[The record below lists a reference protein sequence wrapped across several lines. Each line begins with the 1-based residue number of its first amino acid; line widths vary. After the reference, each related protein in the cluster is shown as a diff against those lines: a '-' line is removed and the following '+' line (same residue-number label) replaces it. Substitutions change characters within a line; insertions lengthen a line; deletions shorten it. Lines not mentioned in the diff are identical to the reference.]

1 MLSLILFTQDGIITT
16 TCRIIITITRIT
28 TIIII
33 TGIIITTD
41 ITTTELT
48 TMDIITI
55 MTIIITIII
64 IIIQLITTIMITPM
78 DTIMVII
85 TTIIMVITITVITII
100 ITTTMITITTTLC
113 PLRIIIEETRMRML
127 LLIDGSGEK
136 TFRKSRDVSLF
147 AKLTVL
153 TFLELRLS
161 IVLLKPRLGTCPRSD
176 VVPTF
181 TSVNWPQPIIVTKL
195 IPPLPPTP

>member
-48 TMDIITI
+48 TMGIITI
-55 MTIIITIII
+55 MA
-64 IIIQLITTIMITPM
+64 
-78 DTIMVII
+78 II

-181 TSVNWPQPIIVTKL
+181 TSVSWPQPIIVTRL